1 LKDQRK
7 IKGEDQGEDMNL
19 SIVTYLAY
27 LVLSISLTIWVAQT
41 LHKNGRYFLVD
52 VFQGDWAMADSVN
65 RLLVVGYYL
74 INLGYV
80 SLMLKLGHAV
90 SDMTGAIE
98 ALSEKVGMVLVVLGI
113 MHFFNL
119 YIFSRIRRRSSQDR
133 NAQQALP
140 DRQANTENVSQERTR
155 KPFYRYQSIE
165 AQD

>member
-1 LKDQRK
+1 
-7 IKGEDQGEDMNL
+7 MNL
-19 SIVTYLAY
+19 SIFTYLVY
-27 LVLSISLTIWVAQT
+27 LVVSISMTIWVAQT

-52 VFQGDWAMADSVN
+52 VFHGDWAIADSVN

-98 ALSEKVGMVLVVLGI
+98 ALSEKVGMVLVVLGV

-119 YIFSRIRRRSSQDR
+119 YIFSRIRRRSSLDR
-133 NAQQALP
+133 NNHKVLP
-140 DRQANTENVSQERTR
+140 ERQAHGENASQGRTQ
-155 KPFYRYQSIE
+155 KPFYRYQSLE

>member
-1 LKDQRK
+1 
-7 IKGEDQGEDMNL
+7 MNL
-19 SIVTYLAY
+19 SLFTYLAY

-80 SLMLKLGHAV
+80 CLMLKLGYAV
-90 SDMTGAIE
+90 PDMTGAIE

-133 NAQQALP
+133 DAQKAFP
-140 DRQANTENVSQERTR
+140 DRQANVENVSQERTR

-165 AQD
+165 SQD

>member
-1 LKDQRK
+1 
-7 IKGEDQGEDMNL
+7 MNL
-19 SIVTYLAY
+19 SLLTYLAY
-27 LVLSISLTIWVAQT
+27 LVLSIALTIWVAQT

-80 SLMLKLGHAV
+80 CLMLKLGYAIPN
-90 SDMTGAIE
+90 MTGAIE
-98 ALSEKVGMVLVVLGI
+98 ALSEKVGMVLVVLGV

-119 YIFSRIRRRSSQDR
+119 YIFSRLRRRSSQDR
-133 NAQQALP
+133 DTQKALP
-140 DRQANTENVSQERTR
+140 DRQANVENAARERAQ